1 MSLKFE
7 KEKRRKVKEKV
18 KKLNEKRKMKECSLE
33 EYSSFLKKI
42 MLLLLH
48 PKVFSRYLGNDVPEK
63 FRPRREILREKLTKR
78 PLSNLHGFDKK
89 KFCCDLILFSKKNG
103 HDE

>member
-1 MSLKFE
+1 MFLLNTYLNNISLP
-7 KEKRRKVKEKV
+7 
-18 KKLNEKRKMKECSLE
+18 N
-33 EYSSFLKKI
+33 I
-42 MLLLLH
+42 

-89 KFCCDLILFSKKNG
+89 KFCCDLILFSKKYG
-103 HDE
+103 PDE